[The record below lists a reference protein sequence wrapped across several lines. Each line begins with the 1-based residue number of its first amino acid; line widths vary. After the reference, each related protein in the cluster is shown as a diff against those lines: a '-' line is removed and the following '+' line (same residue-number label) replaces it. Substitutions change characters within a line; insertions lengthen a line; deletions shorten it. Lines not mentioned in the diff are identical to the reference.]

1 MNLQEARQKIPALQG
16 MDDQSTFEVIHQVY
30 YPTWDRSELAQQLNY
45 TLPKPKA
52 GLLRTAGDVG
62 IKLAQGG
69 VDLGAAVV
77 GLGSLATGGAFG
89 KGMRAIGYDPQR
101 TNDALGEYLSA
112 SQQAADAKVQQADG
126 FVETIAT
133 SIENPR
139 SIMGSIAQSAPG
151 MLAGMGVTGA
161 VARRLATKAALTTAE
176 GAAASAAELAAG
188 KSAFDAGRA
197 ALATQTGKLAASDAV
212 EAAGTR
218 LIGLSAA
225 TEGAQA
231 AGKIADDAQA
241 AGRNYGDY
249 ALPAL
254 AAGTVTSAIGLGAG
268 KLMGDSATQLA
279 TGARSAGVKGNLAQR
294 IGLEALNEGVL
305 EEMSQSAQEQYF
317 ANIAQGEQD
326 RLKGVANAAG
336 TGLVTGG
343 VMGAGMGALQRH
355 VPETGPLARAA
366 NAGNTANAAL
376 HGNEIAY
383 QATPIPPA
391 PVKSGLSLQEDDGQS
406 LPFDPQPDMRGAL
419 HRQPASTMHDASQ
432 ALPPAYE
439 NGIPFRPFATS
450 ELAQLA
456 LEQQQLSAT
465 HEVVPQAAQDGG
477 GFVIAPKGTHTPS
490 LDNTLP
496 WPANELAP
504 ESPSESANAHHY
516 DNGIEFEPAPEM
528 QQLVQRQSATPMHDD
543 AQALSHSYDNG
554 IAFRPFKTRELANAA
569 LARQQLTSTHEVVQ
583 QAAHEGGGFVFARK
597 EANQQ
602 GNVLDDA
609 NSLPYERF
617 APAVADND
625 SKPELSLVEDEEEGS
640 NAIAF
645 DPMPD
650 MRGAHKKAA
659 PRPSG
664 RKSAYPVYEN
674 GVPFK
679 TYPTRAYANAALR
692 GQKLTDTHEVVQ
704 QAPQDGGQFV
714 FRRKTP
720 AAARPAPQT
729 LDEAQR
735 IADDN
740 ILRWSEKTAPLSL
753 RHAQALVAEGTK
765 RGHDFYVV
773 PHVAGGGY
781 LVLPKHWLSPNDQQE
796 YGPLRVPTPGSFSQ
810 INELAE
816 LAQAEKQDVQ
826 HQRQSIA
833 SERQRAQQ
841 AAVEQQETQQREAFN
856 AAVHDTDTRVQGAQV
871 LQMQARRMAVLDAL
885 LAHDEAPSKTAAQL
899 KRAFFRQLQR
909 AGFTQLE
916 PLPLE
921 LAKIDRFVAL
931 NEALPHQIPSEPNE
945 LVDVVPERIAPV
957 QPKDDVNFK
966 AVDDAI
972 AAGLRLRVAG
982 GNVLHK
988 KGSSKIF
995 RLNAAQKE
1003 YYLQKMQESTPQ
1015 QQMQQAAPAMP
1026 IAQEADAEAVA
1037 GEMSPAQSLQAA
1049 HIEAGQAEPASVPVI
1064 ARSLAK
1070 SAAHTPLDLRQARND
1085 LLGRIDHAMTS
1096 ALDDQTFAPLKAAY
1110 DQARTAMQEAEKKKP
1125 NVGKEYLDNLVV
1137 ADQRLRHAR
1146 AAIPTLTFDIPGD
1159 GKFTVV
1165 NSRANL
1171 ARFRQRVAN
1180 SPGFSERAASSAQ
1193 TTHPNDRDNKLQ
1205 ALRHMLAEGDLANA
1219 YHFAELIK
1227 HPLRFGK
1234 GEKGIGVPYA
1244 ETSEVSLTHG
1254 LQGFVGREV
1263 ASYGKHISS
1272 WYVIELHSGMHIG
1285 QQSKNRQAA
1294 IDSAEQSLQRFSA
1307 EQVTRRVAEL
1317 PAMDEAALAAA
1328 WRLANNID
1336 QADQTDSTTPVSAAS
1351 LPQAPH
1357 AEPVTESVSASAANP
1372 APPASKQPLTRIELN
1387 RKTVKDM
1394 SNDELL
1400 QARTMFANEQR
1411 APKIEKEIKLR
1422 GLSPLGQHSPA
1433 ELTSAEQAVLSSMGT
1448 LDERIVQIESN
1459 LSNLQ
1464 QKQEQAK
1471 AVGNAWVYDNEIAAQ
1486 QKGLAAYREARQ
1498 RLDEANLPTQAVE
1511 SEPVTNAQ
1519 LPQKTATIA
1528 DNPTSTENQD
1538 EHRHTEFDSTGS
1550 TPLENMAT
1558 EQSSGFEG
1566 ERGTR
1571 ASATRRGSIGAST
1584 SAAPDAETTLP
1595 RTRSAGS
1602 RAESIHSADTRAA
1615 GRERRIGDG
1624 NSGQRSGILGTRQRN
1639 KENGSQVAGGGRGRR
1654 VPNTAGNHAEV
1665 PGTGLDVREQTDSVD
1680 APLVSSASSTPA
1692 LNFRITSDV
1701 RLGQGGE
1708 VGKFQDNIQAI
1719 RSLQA
1724 IERENR
1730 RATPDEQYMLARYV
1744 GWGGLAN
1751 AFPSPESGEF
1761 KPAWQARG
1769 QELAQLLTPKE
1780 YAQARRSTLDAH
1792 YTSQTVVQAMWQAA
1806 RHLGFNGGLVLE
1818 SSLGSGNF
1826 VGLLP
1831 ESLQGRTRFIGIELD
1846 SITARLATLLYPQE
1860 TVLHSGLEKVP
1871 LPDNAFDLAIGN
1883 PPFGE
1888 QSLRFQFKP
1897 HFNGQSIH
1905 NQFFLAAL
1913 DAVKPGGLLVQVVS
1927 RYLMDKQDT
1936 SARKML
1942 SKKARLLGAIRLP
1955 DSAFKEN
1962 ARTEVVTDIVFL
1974 QRLTAQEQRELDE
1987 AYEVTRDIKKMDAL
2001 SQEERDAMW
2010 QRIPDWI
2017 NTTTV
2022 ADPLRGAPIVVNQ
2035 YFADHPEMIMGVL
2048 ERSGSMQYRN
2058 DVTVRLDQEQDLQ
2071 ALLQQALQSL
2081 PQGVMVQ
2088 EQGAKEAAIE
2098 AAMTRHKTMS
2108 DSLQIVLNGWENG
2121 ALRLTKEGGLEQIVE
2136 RETPEGGYELSTR
2149 KVLPESPWSEHLFQN
2164 ADGQWTMLEVA
2175 RDVNGKSL
2183 KQEIDGKIS
2192 RRNLTTRQVFS
2203 DPTTIP
2209 ASMLL
2214 GNARFERLRK
2224 MVALRDALV
2233 AQINHETQDAAEAMM
2248 EDNRTRLRAAYH
2260 AFIKRHGL
2268 INDPANAA
2276 LVANMPDGALILALE
2291 FNYRPAVSKLN
2302 AKNKGDVARPSSA
2315 KTAPI
2320 LSRRVISPYVAPEH
2334 AASMADALSITLA
2347 EMGRVDMARIAQLL
2361 KKDKTELEQ
2370 ELRAEEAPLVFFDP
2384 ESSTW
2389 ETRDVY
2395 LSGQVKRKLNA
2406 ARAVNLLGNIRAL
2419 EAVQPES
2426 WTADQVTALLG
2437 STWIPASVYQDF
2449 IRHITGNGAKVSFSA
2464 LTNLFHVNA
2473 QGAAVK
2479 EKADEWGTERRS
2491 PLELIIAV
2499 LNNST
2504 IRVTYRDSEG
2514 KSHFD
2519 SEATQLALLKAR
2531 AISSEFQ
2538 DWVFRDS
2545 ERRDTLVELFN
2556 EKFNTRVTRQ
2566 YDGSHLILPGKVPDA
2581 IIAMRRHQKN
2591 AIWRGVFERNLLL
2604 DHAVGAGKTFTAIAI
2619 AMERRRMG
2627 LSKKPL
2633 IVVPNHMVEQF
2644 TADAYRL
2651 YPGAKILAA
2660 GKKDFERSRRRRLF
2674 AKIATGEF
2682 DIIIVPHSSFG
2693 FIDIAQETQE
2703 RYLEEQL
2710 KHALAA
2716 VAEAQEVAEEEAAA
2730 SGKTLFRKPYTVK
2743 EAERLV
2749 AKITSNLE
2757 KIKMPKDKLL
2767 TFEQMGIDYMV
2778 IDEAHEFKN
2787 LFYSSRLTGVKGM
2800 GNKSGSQKALDLY
2813 NKVRVLRESPTGAV
2827 TFMTGTPI
2835 SNSAVEMYTMMRY
2848 LAAKDLAELNLE
2860 HFDAWRAQFV
2870 SADMGWEPT
2879 ETGRLQEVTRLG
2891 RTWSNTRSLMDL
2903 YYSFT
2908 DAVDNEAIKIA
2919 YAEDNNGAQFP
2930 IPPVKSGERQSIVMQ
2945 PTPAQMTLLT
2955 NIMQG
2960 FDDLPGIKDPYDRN
2974 KERLRLMDKA
2984 RKVSLDVRVIDP
2996 QSDSLEAG
3004 GKLDLVAQNVHRLYQ
3019 QWDADKGTQLIFLDR
3034 SVPKARGDDQLLK
3047 DYDALLLEQQ
3057 RALMADDEDAVRRV
3071 NEKLESFDSNEMES
3085 LRSAQQGGWN
3095 AYQQIKNNLVALGIP
3110 ANEIRF
3116 VQEANNDEQKKTLF
3130 DAVNEGEVRVLIGST
3145 PRMGAGTNVQQRL
3158 VGLHHVDVTWKPSD
3172 IEQRE
3177 GRIIRQGN
3185 HLLEKYGFDAFA
3197 VEILAYATERTI
3209 DAKMWALNAAKLKTI
3224 NGIRKYDGSFVMEF
3238 EDEESVSMAELAALA
3253 SGDPLLLERVKLTS
3267 EIDKLGLLKRQFNRR
3282 MNGIKEQLDKARNN
3296 VNYLPARIEQAMLER
3311 EMLVARFAELEQEVK
3326 ARQVVIDGTSY
3337 SEHGA
3342 AQKAVKASIE
3352 RQQAGVAGSTEEA
3365 KFTVQI
3371 GKRRLTSV
3379 KGALDA
3385 VTDALGDFEPFAM
3398 QYEGKTYFSRLDAGR
3413 DLAKPISDAAAALAK
3428 GEADTI
3434 ALGSILGL
3442 PLEASIERSGW
3453 GTYQT
3458 YLAVV
3463 HPDGSTL
3470 VSARTGQR
3478 EEPIYSSSV
3487 IRDALYDLGNRLIEA
3502 RGLQRIEHMQASLQR
3517 AQQDLPGLLEKGQL
3531 AFPQQAELDDKQ
3543 QRLDDVV
3550 KALSGHKVVMA
3561 PVEPVAQDMSEQ
3573 VQEQAQQSG
3582 KDGTAM
3588 PSKQVKAS
3596 NTHSLSSLQSALQQA
3611 LRPYGKHFAESLQ
3624 ATGKV
3629 KLITQ
3634 AQAALLLN
3642 STANA
3647 ELAPVAFFYP
3657 QHNTSYLIADTIPS
3671 RASESALRGLVLH
3684 EVANHALH
3692 LGKTAPEFTQLLRQ
3706 FGMMR
3711 KTNPKVQAAYD
3722 QAIAAGSS
3730 AASLSEEALG
3740 YYLEANPDLSFVQ
3753 KVAAWFR
3760 AAMRALGKV
3769 LPLMQRA
3776 RWFAAI
3782 DRIQPADLIYAAQ
3795 QALKAAPATLEQT
3808 TVDGDFSLAFSK
3820 QAVERLLVSV
3830 WKNIASAQD
3839 AYQYPV
3845 SHAKELPQIAR
3856 TILPEMRVQSM
3867 DQSHPKARSTASRQW
3882 LVTMP
3887 DGKQAYVYEFGR
3899 DLQLDASQLQ
3909 SGGSR
3914 GSALYAAIAN
3924 YAYNTGKVLEGDS
3937 AGLSLLGQ
3945 MRRLENMLSTAL
3957 KFGTTAHIRP
3967 HPEQKNPSHALAPAM
3982 GLHGISWSTGD
3993 DAHNLA
3999 QMLQASY
4006 DVIHSLIPEIAH
4018 VHLTEFSDFI
4028 GADGDL
4034 CTDDAFKQLAE
4045 RATRVLHQRMAASGI
4060 ATTAQIGSKTLK
4072 RAAITGTLLRGEGNA
4087 AGRALLGRLGG
4098 ELHANIGQAQ
4108 GVLYSK
4114 DLSQLLSNNVNKL
4127 KEVQLPAGYLLGDLF
4142 HQADQ
4147 EDGKLSWWH
4156 KSIGTMDNLAK
4167 RYPAFTPVYLSVQ
4180 RFLGDVSS
4188 LATVA
4193 ADLAPTLLPKLEN
4206 FADILGSARK
4216 HPLTAEDVKAISA
4229 PIFEGTLLWARDE
4242 SGIATKIAELED
4254 RAKNLTTQDKAN
4266 KLLQQGV
4273 IAPKQNKVW
4282 AKLGAEKYAAL
4293 INEKFDQSQLKPGI
4307 VWFDEE
4313 LRTLFGLNAA
4323 QIGMYREFRAA
4334 IDKSLTNLT
4343 LTEMLRLGGKDSK
4356 ILQSQ
4361 VMSSQNLLDA
4371 ANLFKEHFQQ
4381 LIKQQPDNALQ
4392 YMASLQ
4398 HIMKAASKGMELIM
4412 YGYAPLSR
4420 FGQFT
4425 VYVQEDGEQAYFGMF
4440 ETRVEA
4446 AKMARRMREAYPKA
4460 QVTQGTISED
4470 AYKLFAGISPET
4482 IELFGKM
4489 AGLDKQLGEQG
4500 QEVYQTYLK
4509 LSKSNRSAMKRL
4521 IHRSGIAGF
4530 HEDAGRV
4537 LANFIYSNARLSAA
4551 NLHIGE
4557 LDEAI
4562 TEIPKQQGQLMD
4574 AAMQLREHI
4583 TNPQSGGTM
4592 LSGLMFA
4599 QYLGGSVASALV
4611 NMTQPLTM
4619 TLPFLSQYGGVAK
4632 AGKRLFAAMQL
4643 AAKDSTGD
4651 DNLNAALK
4659 WATNK
4664 GIVAPQEVHYLRAQ
4678 AAGKGALQSGDGTWL
4693 GDNRARFNNAL
4704 AKLMVGWGKP
4714 FAMAELINRRVTFIA
4729 AYRTAQEEGIQHPAS
4744 FAQEA
4749 VSQTQGVYNSGNK
4762 PRWARN
4768 PVGGLAMT
4776 FKQYAI
4782 AYVELL
4788 SRMAFAGQ
4796 PGSPER
4802 AAGQR
4807 GALTMLA
4814 VLFLLSGADGLP
4826 FEKDIE
4832 DAIDGLLQ
4840 RMGYNFSSKRAK
4852 QAFLTDVLGEGGA
4865 DFVLK
4870 GVSSLPG
4877 MPIDVS
4883 GRLGM
4888 GNLIP
4893 ATGLLTKKASYTADL
4908 GELAGPAGDM
4918 AKRSFNAAGK
4928 ILGGD
4933 VVDAMF
4939 EIAPLSV
4946 RNARQG
4952 VDMLAT
4958 GEYHDVRG
4966 YKINEATPVEA
4977 IMKFVGFQPESTAK
4991 IQDAKGQ
4998 ALNMISQTRMR
5009 STEIQEHWAQ
5019 GILQQDQGMINQAR
5033 AMRDEWNSKNPETPI
5048 KTDMPGIVRRV
5059 RAMREDALARTQKTA
5074 PQALKQSVKR
5084 ELVEVQQ

>member
-1 MNLQEARQKIPALQG
+1 MDLQEARQRIPALQG
-16 MDDQSTFEVIHQVY
+16 MDDHSTFEVIHQVY
-30 YPTWDRSELAQQLNY
+30 YPTWDKNHLAQQLNY
-45 TLPKPKA
+45 TPPAPKVPQA
-52 GLLRTAGDVG
+52 GLLGTVGDVG
-62 IKLAQGG
+62 IKLAQGA
-69 VDLGAAVV
+69 VDLGSAVV

-101 TNDALGEYLSA
+101 TKDAFGEYLSA
-112 SQQAADAKVQQADG
+112 SQKAADQKVQQADG

-139 SIMGSIAQSAPG
+139 SILGSVAQSAPG

-161 VARRLATKAALTTAE
+161 VARRIATKAALTTAE

-197 ALATQTGKLAASDAV
+197 ALATQTGKLAASDAI

-241 AGRNYGDY
+241 AGRGYSDY

-254 AAGTVTSAIGLGAG
+254 GAGAITSAIGLGAG

-279 TGARSAGVKGNLAQR
+279 TGAQSAGVKGNIFQR
-294 IGLEALNEGVL
+294 IGGEAFSEGVL
-305 EEMSQSAQEQYF
+305 EEMPQSAQEQYF

-343 VMGAGMGALQRH
+343 VTGASMGALQRGH
-355 VPETGPLARAA
+355 AGQNQENQVSSPNSLPVPLDNTGPLSQAA
-366 NAGNTANAAL
+366 NAGQ
-376 HGNEIAY
+376 
-383 QATPIPPA
+383 QA
-391 PVKSGLSLQEDDGQS
+391 VQRFSGMDD
-406 LPFDPQPDMRGAL
+406 LLD
-419 HRQPASTMHDASQ
+419 
-432 ALPPAYE
+432 
-439 NGIPFRPFATS
+439 
-450 ELAQLA
+450 
-456 LEQQQLSAT
+456 
-465 HEVVPQAAQDGG
+465 AAQGRN
-477 GFVIAPKGTHTPS
+477 P
-490 LDNTLP
+490 
-496 WPANELAP
+496 
-504 ESPSESANAHHY
+504 
-516 DNGIEFEPAPEM
+516 
-528 QQLVQRQSATPMHDD
+528 
-543 AQALSHSYDNG
+543 
-554 IAFRPFKTRELANAA
+554 A
-569 LARQQLTSTHEVVQ
+569 LARQIA
-583 QAAHEGGGFVFARK
+583 QAQVR
-597 EANQQ
+597 
-602 GNVLDDA
+602 DA
-609 NSLPYERF
+609 
-617 APAVADND
+617 A
-625 SKPELSLVEDEEEGS
+625 SLVEESPANFTQLLRRSAKQPPE
-640 NAIAF
+640 
-645 DPMPD
+645 
-650 MRGAHKKAA
+650 AA
-659 PRPSG
+659 
-664 RKSAYPVYEN
+664 
-674 GVPFK
+674 
-679 TYPTRAYANAALR
+679 
-692 GQKLTDTHEVVQ
+692 QK
-704 QAPQDGGQFV
+704 
-714 FRRKTP
+714 
-720 AAARPAPQT
+720 
-729 LDEAQR
+729 
-735 IADDN
+735 ISDDH
-740 ILRWSEKTAPLSL
+740 ILKWSEKMAPLTL
-753 RHAQALVAEGTK
+753 RHAQALVEEGVK
-765 RGHDFYVV
+765 RELDLYVV
-773 PHVAGGGY
+773 PHVGGDGY
-781 LVLPKHWLSPNDQQE
+781 LVLPGKWLSPNDRAE
-796 YGPLRVPTPGSFSQ
+796 YSPLRERTPGSFSQ
-810 INELAE
+810 LNELVQLAE
-816 LAQAEKQDVQ
+816 TERQDVMQ
-826 HQRQSIA
+826 QRDLIAHQQ
-833 SERQRAQQ
+833 QQ
-841 AAVEQQETQQREAFN
+841 AQLN
-856 AAVHDTDTRVQGAQV
+856 AGLHDTDMRVQGAQERER
-871 LQMQARRMAVLDAL
+871 QARRMAVLDAM
-885 LAHDEAPSKTAAQL
+885 LATDALQKNSTE
-899 KRAFFRQLQR
+899 QLQK
-909 AGFTQLE
+909 AFSEQLQQQGFTQSTLDA
-916 PLPLE
+916 PE
-921 LAKIDRFVAL
+921 LAKINRFVELHAAL
-931 NEALPHQIPSEPNE
+931 NPPAPVPQPVIQGPSTPNE
-945 LVDVVPERIAPV
+945 WVDAVPERKAPV
-957 QPKDDVNFK
+957 LTSGDVNVK

-1003 YYLQKMQESTPQ
+1003 YYLQKMQESRAQQDTPKDAQ
-1015 QQMQQAAPAMP
+1015 QNTLQDAQQNTLQDAQQNTQQAAPAQDVTP
-1026 IAQEADAEAVA
+1026 NAIDVDPDSTLNSANQPVK
-1037 GEMSPAQSLQAA
+1037 SPQPAQPLQAA

-1064 ARSLAK
+1064 A
-1070 SAAHTPLDLRQARND
+1070 P
-1085 LLGRIDHAMTS
+1085 
-1096 ALDDQTFAPLKAAY
+1096 
-1110 DQARTAMQEAEKKKP
+1110 
-1125 NVGKEYLDNLVV
+1125 
-1137 ADQRLRHAR
+1137 
-1146 AAIPTLTFDIPGD
+1146 
-1159 GKFTVV
+1159 
-1165 NSRANL
+1165 
-1171 ARFRQRVAN
+1171 
-1180 SPGFSERAASSAQ
+1180 
-1193 TTHPNDRDNKLQ
+1193 
-1205 ALRHMLAEGDLANA
+1205 
-1219 YHFAELIK
+1219 
-1227 HPLRFGK
+1227 
-1234 GEKGIGVPYA
+1234 
-1244 ETSEVSLTHG
+1244 
-1254 LQGFVGREV
+1254 
-1263 ASYGKHISS
+1263 
-1272 WYVIELHSGMHIG
+1272 
-1285 QQSKNRQAA
+1285 
-1294 IDSAEQSLQRFSA
+1294 
-1307 EQVTRRVAEL
+1307 
-1317 PAMDEAALAAA
+1317 
-1328 WRLANNID
+1328 
-1336 QADQTDSTTPVSAAS
+1336 S

-1357 AEPVTESVSASAANP
+1357 VDPVTESASASAANA
-1372 APPASKQPLTRIELN
+1372 APPVSKQPLTRIELN
-1387 RKTVKDM
+1387 RKTVKEM

-1422 GLSPLGQHSPA
+1422 GLSPLGQHTPA

-1448 LDERIVQIESN
+1448 LDERIAQIESN

-1464 QKQEQAK
+1464 QKQQQAK
-1471 AVGNAWVYDNEIAAQ
+1471 AVGNAWVYDKEIAAQ

-1498 RLDEANLPTQAVE
+1498 RLDEANLPTQGVE

-1519 LPQKTATIA
+1519 LPQKAATIA

-1571 ASATRRGSIGAST
+1571 ASPTRRGSIGTST
-1584 SAAPDAETTLP
+1584 SAAPDAETALP

-1615 GRERRIGDG
+1615 GRERRVGDG

-1665 PGTGLDVREQTDSVD
+1665 PGIGLDVREQTDGVD
-1680 APLVSSASSTPA
+1680 APLVTSASSTPA

-1806 RHLGFNGGLVLE
+1806 RHLGFSGGLVLE
-1818 SSLGSGNF
+1818 PSLGSGNF

-2022 ADPLRGAPIVVNQ
+2022 ADPLHGAPIVVNQ
-2035 YFADHPEMIMGVL
+2035 YFADHPKNILGVL

-2081 PQGVMVQ
+2081 PQGVMLQ
-2088 EQGAKEAAIE
+2088 EPSVIEAAI
-2098 AAMTRHKTMS
+2098 ARHKTMS

-2121 ALRLTKEGGLEQIVE
+2121 ALKLTKDGGLEQIVE

-2203 DPTTIP
+2203 DPSTIP

-2214 GNARFERLRK
+2214 GKARFERLRK

-2260 AFIKRHGL
+2260 AFIKKHGL

-2302 AKNKGDVARPSSA
+2302 AKSKGDVARPSSA

-2960 FDDLPGIKDPYDRN
+2960 FDDLPSIKDPYERN

-3085 LRSAQQGGWN
+3085 LRGAQQGGWN

-3185 HLLEKYGFDAFA
+3185 HLLEKYGFDAFT

-3296 VNYLPARIEQAMLER
+3296 VNYLPARIAQAMNER

-3582 KDGTAM
+3582 NDGTAM

-3611 LRPYGKHFAESLQ
+3611 LRPYGKHFAASLQ

-3642 STANA
+3642 ATANA

-3657 QHNTSYLIADTIPS
+3657 QHNTSYLIADAIPS
-3671 RASESALRGLVLH
+3671 QATETALRGLVLH

-3760 AAMRALGKV
+3760 AAMRALGKA

-3782 DRIQPADLIYAAQ
+3782 DRLQPVDLIYAAQ
-3795 QALKAAPATLEQT
+3795 QALKAAPATLEQST
-3808 TVDGDFSLAFSK
+3808 ANSDFSLAFSK

-3856 TILPEMRVQSM
+3856 SILPEMRVQSM
-3867 DQSHPKARSTASRQW
+3867 DQSHPKARSTATRQW
-3882 LVTMP
+3882 SITMP

-3914 GSALYAAIAN
+3914 GSALYAALAN
-3924 YAYNTGKVLEGDS
+3924 YAFNTGKVLEGDS
-3937 AGLSLLGQ
+3937 AGLSLVGQ

-4216 HPLTAEDVKAISA
+4216 HPLTADDVKAISA

-4242 SGIATKIAELED
+4242 NGIATKIAELED

-4293 INEKFDQSQLKPGI
+4293 INDKFDQSQLKPGI

-4334 IDKSLTNLT
+4334 IDRSLTNLT
-4343 LTEMLRLGGKDSK
+4343 LTEMLRLGGKDCT

-4371 ANLFKEHFQQ
+4371 ANLFKEYFQQ
-4381 LIKQQPDNALQ
+4381 LIKQQPDNARQ

-4425 VYVQEDGEQAYFGMF
+4425 VYVQEEGEQAYFGMF

-4460 QVTQGTISED
+4460 EVTQGTVSED

-4489 AGLDKQLGEQG
+4489 AGLDKQLGENG

-4678 AAGKGALQSGDGTWL
+4678 AAGKGALQSGDGTLL

-4782 AYVELL
+4782 TYVELL
-4788 SRMAFAGQ
+4788 SRMAFAGK

-4802 AAGQR
+4802 AAGRR

-4852 QAFLTDVLGEGGA
+4852 QAMLTDVLGEGGA

-4870 GVSSLPG
+4870 GISSLPG

-4893 ATGLLTKKASYTADL
+4893 ATGLLTKKPSYTADL

-4928 ILGGD
+4928 MLGGD

-4958 GEYHDVRG
+4958 GEYHDARG
-4966 YKINEATPVEA
+4966 YKINEATPLES

-5019 GILQQDQGMINQAR
+5019 GILQGDQDIIDKAR
-5033 AMRDEWNSKNPETPI
+5033 AMRNEWNLKNPEMPI
-5048 KTDMPGIVRRV
+5048 KTDMPGIASRV

-5074 PQALKQSVKR
+5074 PQALKQAVRR
-5084 ELVEVQQ
+5084 ELIDLR